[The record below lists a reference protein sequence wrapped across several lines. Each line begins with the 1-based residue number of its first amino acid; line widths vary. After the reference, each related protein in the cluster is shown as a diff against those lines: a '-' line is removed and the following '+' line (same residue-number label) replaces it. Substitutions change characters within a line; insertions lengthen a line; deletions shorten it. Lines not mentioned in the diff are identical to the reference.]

1 MMPIRHSPWPV
12 PHSVKIVDMIKR
24 KIRVKIGHNILN
36 KTILEFE
43 NLRKQGMN
51 RAALFYVSVWERAK
65 CFKME
70 LRRSCHLS
78 REKRGGNAN
87 VVEEIHN
94 SVSQIFLHFH
104 HKLGEHSLYGT
115 LLSRKA
121 FLCGSGLVLS
131 L

>member
-51 RAALFYVSVWERAK
+51 RAALFLRVS
-65 CFKME
+65 
-70 LRRSCHLS
+70 
-78 REKRGGNAN
+78 
-87 VVEEIHN
+87 
-94 SVSQIFLHFH
+94 
-104 HKLGEHSLYGT
+104 LGEGKMH
-115 LLSRKA
+115 
-121 FLCGSGLVLS
+121 
-131 L
+131 

>member
-51 RAALFYVSVWERAK
+51 RAALFRSARTSCTTFGWFVPFVRPALKICITYIQAY
-65 CFKME
+65 MPYE
-70 LRRSCHLS
+70 L
-78 REKRGGNAN
+78 
-87 VVEEIHN
+87 
-94 SVSQIFLHFH
+94 
-104 HKLGEHSLYGT
+104 
-115 LLSRKA
+115 
-121 FLCGSGLVLS
+121 
-131 L
+131 

>member
-65 CFKME
+65 CIRME
-70 LRRSCHLS
+70 LRRSCPLVQ
-78 REKRGGNAN
+78 REKRG
-87 VVEEIHN
+87 
-94 SVSQIFLHFH
+94 QC
-104 HKLGEHSLYGT
+104 K
-115 LLSRKA
+115 
-121 FLCGSGLVLS
+121 CC
-131 L
+131 